1 MKKKMKRNA
10 ISNETGSS
18 NYLSL
23 IPMSEFNYVLNKQ
36 FLDSIRLQYGW
47 PVLGLPVSCSCGEGF
62 NVSTSCHVRRED
74 SLHCVTTKSKI

>member
-1 MKKKMKRNA
+1 MNKKMKRNA

-47 PVLGLPVSCSCGEGF
+47 PILGLPVSCSCGEGF

-74 SLHCVTTKSKI
+74 SFHCDTTKSKI